1 MAYKKQT
8 AQDRLNES
16 EGKRKGMIKKKQGAK
31 ARLDEAEGKARG
43 SISPAMER
51 KLKEH
56 SKTHSPAHMKKMRI
70 LLKEKKSFKQ
80 AHAMADKMVGK

>member
-56 SKTHSPAHMKKMRI
+56 SKTHSPAHM
-70 LLKEKKSFKQ
+70 
-80 AHAMADKMVGK
+80 